1 MKEES
6 FIRKN
11 KGRRIAKQFEREIRK
26 HNLINSEKR
35 EDYLVLGDVDI
46 LYSLLGLQLFTRSI
60 YLVKI
65 HNFD

>member
-11 KGRRIAKQFEREIRK
+11 KGRRIAKQFEREIRI

-35 EDYLVLGDVDI
+35 EDYLVLADVLRRCRYI
-46 LYSLLGLQLFTRSI
+46 G
-60 YLVKI
+60 VPV
-65 HNFD
+65 